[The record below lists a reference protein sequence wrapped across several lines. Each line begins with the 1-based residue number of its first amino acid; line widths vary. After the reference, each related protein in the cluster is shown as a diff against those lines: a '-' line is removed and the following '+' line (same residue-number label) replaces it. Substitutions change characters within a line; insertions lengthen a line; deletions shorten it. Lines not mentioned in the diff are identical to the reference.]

1 MLSKNSLAAYFINDI
16 LRSSVRFQ
24 NMKLLLNSRLTIE
37 LISIFNIYT
46 HQLFMIEIVSL
57 LERLRIECH
66 QCPTLDFNSLP
77 HSCLFSKC
85 RLFEKTFTP
94 IVLREVASVSIV
106 KLKFTSNNSGSAFL
120 IIDHMKILMTSVCVC
135 AAEVRQEMLD
145 QKTVVAYH
153 YYFQLAFTPYFCTL
167 GLDMLL

>member
-94 IVLREVASVSIV
+94 IVLREVAFVSIE
-106 KLKFTSNNSGSAFL
+106 KLKFTSNNRGTLVCCIFDSGYTQTAKSRVPLVPNSRIHFIA
-120 IIDHMKILMTSVCVC
+120 S
-135 AAEVRQEMLD
+135 
-145 QKTVVAYH
+145 
-153 YYFQLAFTPYFCTL
+153 
-167 GLDMLL
+167 